1 VLPALERQ
9 ATSEWLVDV
18 LRAHL
23 AETKE
28 HAARLERV
36 FRAAGA
42 EPSSN
47 LAAPVQKLAE
57 HHDELAGSIA
67 SERLSD
73 AYHAIAAAT
82 TEHYELAA
90 YEALLALAQTLE
102 LDGDAVALLAQN
114 RDEDAN
120 ALVALHGSL
129 QKLLGAT

>member
-1 VLPALERQ
+1 VLPKLERQ

-18 LRAHL
+18 VRAHL
-23 AETKE
+23 AETEE
-28 HAARLERV
+28 HVSRLEQV
-36 FRAAGA
+36 FRAVGA

-57 HHDELAGSIA
+57 HHDELAGSIM
-67 SERLSD
+67 SERLAD

-90 YEALLALAQTLE
+90 YDGLLALAQTLE
-102 LDGDAVALLAQN
+102 LDGDALALLAQN

-129 QKLLGAT
+129 QKLLSAT

>member
-1 VLPALERQ
+1 VLPSLERQ
-9 ATSEWLVDV
+9 ATSEWLVDL
-18 LRAHL
+18 LRSHL

-28 HAARLERV
+28 HAVRLEQV
-36 FRAAGA
+36 FRAVGA

-47 LAAPVQKLAE
+47 LAAPVQKLAQ
-57 HHDELAGSIA
+57 HHDELAGSIR
-67 SERLSD
+67 SERLAD

-90 YEALLALAQTLE
+90 YEALLALAPTLE

-120 ALVALHGSL
+120 ALVALQGSL
-129 QKLLGAT
+129 QKLLNDT